1 MDRLLVVGC
10 AVAAVVGLAD
20 ATISREADL
29 AAVFATV
36 LLLLVLLLARLQL
49 GRPTV
54 VLRRDVAG
62 WLRGQ
67 SRSTRRADRPGREP
81 GGGGVPRS
89 ARGWRRWA
97 PRPRGERRSPVAAA
111 DLRTV
116 RVLDGAGAPVAAVGG
131 KAAAPRSAHR
141 ARDFPSRRL
150 LALTTHAYRDIL
162 AQPQVD
168 AAIDQV
174 RQSASPGDAERRA
187 VDDAFLAA
195 TLPPHLTHELGRDRA
210 HALP

>member
-10 AVAAVVGLAD
+10 AVVAVVGLAD

-67 SRSTRRADRPGREP
+67 SRSTGEPIDQIASRAVAAYRAQLADGDDGRQAE
-81 GGGGVPRS
+81 GRAEVPR
-89 ARGWRRWA
+89 G
-97 PRPRGERRSPVAAA
+97 
-111 DLRTV
+111 
-116 RVLDGAGAPVAAVGG
+116 
-131 KAAAPRSAHR
+131 HR
-141 ARDFPSRRL
+141 
-150 LALTTHAYRDIL
+150 
-162 AQPQVD
+162 
-168 AAIDQV
+168 
-174 RQSASPGDAERRA
+174 
-187 VDDAFLAA
+187 
-195 TLPPHLTHELGRDRA
+195 
-210 HALP
+210 